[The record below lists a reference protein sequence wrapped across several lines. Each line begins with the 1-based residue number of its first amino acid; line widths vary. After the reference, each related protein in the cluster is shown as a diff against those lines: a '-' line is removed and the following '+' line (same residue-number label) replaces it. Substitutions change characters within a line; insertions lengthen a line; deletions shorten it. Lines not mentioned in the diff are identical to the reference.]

1 MITTPGE
8 LHVGMVF
15 TVLGGKPVVEQEK
28 WCESEMITL
37 FEGFISNR
45 RTEPVIPGLGR
56 PYVVKAIQL
65 PMILA
70 QHVLDESPVVFD
82 ARTLVFR
89 ELDKTYVREYLKLFS
104 ASKANPQKQRTRK
117 SE

>member
-8 LHVGMVF
+8 IHVGMVF
-15 TVLGGKPVVEQEK
+15 TVLGGKPVVNEPTWEK
-28 WCESEMITL
+28 VEVSSFLGAWVIGEKSE
-37 FEGFISNR
+37 
-45 RTEPVIPGLGR
+45 PAVPGLGR
-56 PYVVKAIQL
+56 PYVVKAVQL

-70 QHVLDESPVVFD
+70 QHVLDNSPVVFD
-82 ARTLVFR
+82 SRTLVFR

-117 SE
+117 NA